1 MYLGSSSD
9 AYETGRRAFSA
20 ACVVRVEAR
29 TKVLSTAFSTSDQK
43 VKFTGDLPSTQR
55 NGWKN
60 SFFVIANQ
68 KMEAEHHKLVSRMK
82 ACADG
87 GTSLRTES

>member
-1 MYLGSSSD
+1 MCILGRRRTRTKLGGVRFLQLVSSD
-9 AYETGRRAFSA
+9 LTPEQ
-20 ACVVRVEAR
+20 
-29 TKVLSTAFSTSDQK
+29 VLSTAFITNDQE
-43 VKFTGDLPSTQR
+43 VKFTGGLPSTQR